1 MAVTRR
7 ETSTTVEFTHGSTA
21 NDLREALA
29 GIPGSARMQVT
40 HYAGDQRE
48 PSYTSIKFTWDP
60 SRSDS

>member
-1 MAVTRR
+1 MGVVRTQ
-7 ETSTTVEFTHGSTA
+7 TSTTVEFQHGSTA

-29 GIPGSARMQVT
+29 GIPGSARMSVN

-48 PSYTSIKFTWDP
+48 PSYTKITFTWDP